1 MIVCPACGLENPD
14 GSADCAR
21 CHLSAGLFEVVREAA
36 GEGSESDPRYVQAIG
51 EILSQLG
58 DAASTPE
65 PPTAAALSQAHRFPA
80 AGPGGERPH
89 AAATPAPLSGLPALP
104 PAGDLPLLLRQ
115 VNDYLALARR
125 QGLDLSAFTE
135 RTREA
140 MAAQDLPTIE
150 ALSRDLFIFLA
161 ASLTDDFESAQ
172 ARRNEL
178 AGLIPTATIDVEL
191 DGCRSALGLGDLAGA
206 QRRLRHVGQ
215 ALSDLEE
222 QWATVQILVTES
234 DLLARTIKELGG
246 DARPALGPLAEG
258 QRRARTGD
266 RAGAE
271 PVLARATLALWL
283 LLNPLF
289 QRELARLKDG
299 LVARRGRGDDVAP
312 AVEQLRHLASDL
324 RHRNFASAVLT
335 YRGLRE
341 FVDGPTPGGAAA
353 PASVV
358 QS

>member
-1 MIVCPACGLENPD
+1 MIVCPACALENPD
-14 GSADCAR
+14 GATECGR
-21 CHLSAGLFEVVREAA
+21 CHLSATLFDVVREAA
-36 GEGSESDPRYVQAIG
+36 GDTTDADPRYAQTIG

-58 DAASTPE
+58 DDAPSPE
-65 PPTAAALSQAHRFPA
+65 APTAAELSRSHRFPA
-80 AGPGGERPH
+80 AGPVGETSGPP
-89 AAATPAPLSGLPALP
+89 AAATDAPVGGLPALP

-125 QGLDLSAFTE
+125 QGLDLAGFAD

-140 MAAQDLPTIE
+140 MGSQDLPTVE

-161 ASLTDDFESAQ
+161 ASLADEYESAQ

-178 AGLIPTATIDVEL
+178 AGLIPTATLDVEL
-191 DGCRSALGLGDLAGA
+191 AGCRSALGLGDLAGA
-206 QRRLRHVGQ
+206 QRRLRHLGQ

-234 DLLARTIKELGG
+234 DLIARTIKDLGG

-258 QRRARTGD
+258 QRRARAGD

-289 QRELARLKDG
+289 QRELARLKEG
-299 LVARRGRGDDVAP
+299 LVAIRARGDDVTP
-312 AVEQLRHLASDL
+312 ALGQLRHLATDL

-335 YRGLRE
+335 YQTLRD
-341 FVDGPTPGGAAA
+341 FVDRPAPADAA
-353 PASVV
+353 PAPG
-358 QS
+358 